1 MVPANDV
8 SVVII
13 LACFCVIVGSSA
25 QHLGRQMLSPSCI
38 ARGALLALLLRPSA
52 CYRGPVS
59 TQGIGRATFRT
70 LSTNEGIVEIHTG
83 EEWALLWKTSNVFVR
98 TADQQGSTRTRR
110 LASESV
116 ERFILGQSRRK
127 HIVTPLNEMASGIV
141 FVGSASD
148 PPTGLQ
154 ATWVAILQGSP
165 PFPPDEGIILS
176 IIETHGDGLSL
187 VKIQAPLREPASALM
202 SWLGASLVPSS
213 SSGVF
218 LSLVDASSSSSSSS
232 LHRFVLDMHQ
242 ANVLPRPVPAK
253 MTKHLRRHGL
263 LHARK
268 AEAAHEEEEAEGRA
282 ETMRTFRGLELLVPR
297 AGLVPKES
305 SGVLVDAA
313 VAVLRQAKGKGKRAA
328 ILDLGTGSGALL
340 LATLKE
346 EAAGESVGVGID
358 LDVDALEAAR
368 RNALTLGLAS
378 QTTFIRMDFGL
389 LHEGGGASSL
399 SLSLAPSSSS
409 SSASASASASAPAA
423 AAAAAAAPAAG
434 FSVVVSNPP
443 YLAASKAA
451 GRVTS
456 EGGLALV
463 GGGNDGLG
471 SYFAICSS
479 LSRLVDQHPALL
491 SPDCVLVL
499 QLPGGDGAAAAVRGV
514 VEAVSGTRFRW
525 TEVLKDARGVKR
537 AAILRLVD
545 R

>member
-1 MVPANDV
+1 M
-8 SVVII
+8 
-13 LACFCVIVGSSA
+13 
-25 QHLGRQMLSPSCI
+25 
-38 ARGALLALLLRPSA
+38 
-52 CYRGPVS
+52 
-59 TQGIGRATFRT
+59 
-70 LSTNEGIVEIHTG
+70 G

-116 ERFILGQSRRK
+116 ERFVLGQSRRK

-154 ATWVAILQGSP
+154 ATWVAILQGSH

-218 LSLVDASSSSSSSS
+218 LTLVDASSSSSSSSSS

-399 SLSLAPSSSS
+399 SLGLAPSSSS
-409 SSASASASASAPAA
+409 SSASASASAP
-423 AAAAAAAPAAG
+423 AAAAAPAAG

-443 YLAASKAA
+443 YLAAPKAA

-479 LSRLVDQHPALL
+479 LSRLVYQHPALL

-499 QLPGGDGAAAAVRGV
+499 QLPGGDGAAAAVRCV
-514 VEAVSGTRFRW
+514 VEAVPGARFRW